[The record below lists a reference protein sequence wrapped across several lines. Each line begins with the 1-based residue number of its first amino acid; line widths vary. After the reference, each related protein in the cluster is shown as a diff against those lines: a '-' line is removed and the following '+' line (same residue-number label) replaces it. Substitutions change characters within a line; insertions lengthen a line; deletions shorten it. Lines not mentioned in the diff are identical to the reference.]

1 MDCRSEEKR
10 REIVEAYNV
19 KPVAHLQLLSGQK
32 KHSDAGQTIKNDYY
46 IFEAMHKMTGKK
58 EIIQCGMVAA
68 RDFLRLLNSEGLP
81 LFNPLCNEEKCT
93 TNKKEKQ
100 SLKKILRIPKL
111 FGILRQ
117 NNYTMQL
124 CGLL

>member
-46 IFEAMHKMTGKK
+46 IFEAMHKMAGKK
-58 EIIQCGMVAA
+58 
-68 RDFLRLLNSEGLP
+68 R
-81 LFNPLCNEEKCT
+81 
-93 TNKKEKQ
+93 
-100 SLKKILRIPKL
+100 
-111 FGILRQ
+111 
-117 NNYTMQL
+117 NYSMWYGSST
-124 CGLL
+124 

>member
-10 REIVEAYNV
+10 REIVKAYNV

-32 KHSDAGQTIKNDYY
+32 KHSDAGQIIKNDYY
-46 IFEAMHKMTGKK
+46 IFEAVHKITCKK
-58 EIIQCGMVAA
+58 EIIQCGMGAA

-93 TNKKEKQ
+93 TNEKQ
-100 SLKKILRIPKL
+100 SLKKILRIYKL
-111 FGILRQ
+111 FGILRP
-117 NNYTMQL
+117 NNYTMQ
-124 CGLL
+124 